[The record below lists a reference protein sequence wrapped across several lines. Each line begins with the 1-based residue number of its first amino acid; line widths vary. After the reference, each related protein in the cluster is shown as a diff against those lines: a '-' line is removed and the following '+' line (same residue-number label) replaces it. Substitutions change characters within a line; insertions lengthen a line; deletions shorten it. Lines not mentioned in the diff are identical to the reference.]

1 MKSFLSAAALTLV
14 ASVALAEETPKVLSF
29 SVKDI
34 AGETVDLS
42 KYKGKVVLIVN
53 VASFCG
59 YTNQYSGLQKLHEM
73 YADKGLA
80 VLGFPCNQFGKQEP
94 GTESEIADFCKT
106 KYHVDFKM
114 FSKIDVNGDGASD
127 LYKFLTSKESDPEF
141 AGPVKWN
148 FEKFLISK
156 EGKVV
161 GRYRSAV
168 KPESAELT
176 KKIEEELA
184 K

>member
-1 MKSFLSAAALTLV
+1 MRTLISTAVLGFLAATAM
-14 ASVALAEETPKVLSF
+14 AEETPKVLSF
-29 SVKDI
+29 SAKSI
-34 AGETVDLS
+34 KGEAVDLS

-59 YTNQYSGLQKLHEM
+59 YTNQYEGLQSLHEK
-73 YADKGLA
+73 YGDKGLA
-80 VLGFPCNQFGKQEP
+80 VLGFPCNQFGGQEP
-94 GTESEIADFCKT
+94 KKEDEIQQFCKS
-106 KYHVDFKM
+106 KYNVGFDM
-114 FSKIDVNGDGASD
+114 FSKVDVNGDNASE
-127 LYKFLTSKESDPEF
+127 LYKHLTSKDSDPEF

-156 EGKVV
+156 EGKIV

-176 KKIEEELA
+176 KAIEAELA